1 MASSKVRKTVSWIL
15 CLFIFIVFVC
25 LGIVLGFEY
34 TKKQSQRFEALQA
47 YSNKKELEDNAAKTG
62 ETIPEAE
69 LAAAES
75 KIKGVLDDNFVIP
88 DQNTENAVMVYLD
101 LGDTT
106 SKIAQKLY
114 DQGLIENRTMFNI
127 MSKVNGFDGSYKSG
141 THFLLPGMSF
151 DEMMYILTQ
160 QPKSERITFAEGK
173 SYIDIKNILK
183 DNGVQFDEEKMDELM
198 DNPNEFLDYSFVQGI
213 DLTTGRNTI
222 LEGYLFPDTYFFDL
236 NSTEEQIL
244 RTMLSNTEAKLTDE
258 YKDRAAAI
266 GMTMDE
272 VIRLASIIE
281 KESSKVDEMYKVS
294 RVFHNRLAQHMELQS
309 CATVNYLRQQDGKPP
324 VLIVRQS
331 DLERESPYNTYRVE
345 GLPPGP
351 ICSPGLEAIRAALY
365 PDANEPD
372 LMFFAA
378 KGDGTTVFA
387 RSWEEH
393 LNNVARYVKPLDD
406 KLSEENGNQDNT
418 PWVELPNVSPDQT
431 ITDLD
436 IEEIQTP

>member
-1 MASSKVRKTVSWIL
+1 MASSKVKKTISWIL
-15 CLFIFIVFVC
+15 CLFLFLIVVCFGIIF
-25 LGIVLGFEY
+25 GFEF
-34 TKKQSQRFEALQA
+34 TKRQSERYEALQA
-47 YSNKKELEDNAAKTG
+47 YSNKKKLEDEAAKTG
-62 ETIPEAE
+62 ETIPEIE
-69 LAAAES
+69 LAVANK
-75 KIKGVLDDNFVIP
+75 KINGVLDKDFLIP
-88 DQNTENAVMVYLD
+88 DQNTPAAVLVYVD
-101 LGDTT
+101 MGDTT

-114 DQGLIENRTMFNI
+114 KQGLIENKTLFNI

-141 THFLLPGMSF
+141 THFLLPGMTF

-160 QPKSERITFAEGK
+160 QPKSEKITFPEGA

-213 DLTTGRNTI
+213 DLNTGRRTI

-236 NSTEEQIL
+236 NSTEEQLL
-244 RTMLSNTEAKLTDE
+244 RTMLSNTESKLSDE
-258 YKDRAAAI
+258 YKERAAAV

-294 RVFHNRLAQHMELQS
+294 RVFHNRLAQDMDLQS
-309 CATVNYLRQQDGKPP
+309 CATVNYLRQQEGKPP

-331 DLERESPYNTYRVE
+331 DLEMDSPYNTYRNT

-365 PDANEPD
+365 PDTNEPD
-372 LMFFAA
+372 LLFFAA

-387 RSWEEH
+387 RSWDEH
-393 LNNVARYVKPLDD
+393 LSNVAKYVKPLDD
-406 KLSEENGNQDNT
+406 KLSKENGNQDNT
-418 PWVELPNVSPDQT
+418 PWVELPNVVPDDA

-436 IEEIQTP
+436 IADIQTP